1 MSAFTDAEREYLL
14 GGVRLGRLAT
24 VGADGTP
31 HVVPTSFRYN
41 PETDTIDVGGH
52 DFARRKKYRDAI
64 RRPKVA
70 FVVDD
75 IVSVNPWQVRGLEV
89 RGDVEVLETGGT
101 TLGPGF
107 SPEMFRIKP
116 RRIVSW
122 GMRDQEGFSS
132 RAAG

>member
-1 MSAFTDAEREYLL
+1 MSSFTDSEREYLL

-41 PETDTIDVGGH
+41 PDHDSIDIGGH
-52 DFARRKKYRDAI
+52 DFATRKKYRDAL
-64 RRPKVA
+64 RHPKVA

-75 IVSVNPWQVRGLEV
+75 IASLDPWRVRGIEV
-89 RGDVEVLETGGT
+89 RGDVRVLDTGGT
-101 TLGPGF
+101 VLGPGF
-107 SPEMFRIKP
+107 APEMFRIMP

-122 GMRDQEGFSS
+122 GMRDQDSFSGRS
-132 RAAG
+132 VG